1 MNKLHQA
8 IALTVLGTLVITTTG
23 CAVLRDQESVGV
35 YVDDSAITARVKAR
49 FVEDATVD
57 AASISVE
64 TLKGTVQLS
73 GFAKSS
79 DERNRAEAI
88 ARGVSGVIAVQNRIS
103 VRP

>member
-8 IALTVLGTLVITTTG
+8 IALTVLGTLIITTTG
-23 CAVLRDQESVGV
+23 CAVLRDQESVGA

>member
-23 CAVLRDQESVGV
+23 CAVLRDQESVGA